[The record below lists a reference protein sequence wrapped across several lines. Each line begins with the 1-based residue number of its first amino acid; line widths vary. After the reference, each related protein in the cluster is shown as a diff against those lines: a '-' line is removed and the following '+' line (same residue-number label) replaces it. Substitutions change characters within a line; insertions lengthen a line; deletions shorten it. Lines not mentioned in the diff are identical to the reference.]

1 MPGNGRAAPGR
12 CTVPPWG
19 GSGRAG
25 RRSQVPASGS
35 QEDGQRATSG
45 PLAECL
51 AEAGQLQ
58 RGALRL
64 SGAALAAWI
73 GGHLVPTPGGQ
84 EDGQT
89 AHQRAGL
96 RATGRMHGKGRM
108 PPGWRGTPPWAS
120 LAERVGGTWSQL
132 RAVRRTARRADSG
145 PPEGHG
151 PDARQWPGGSSAA
164 RCVALGGSGNN

>member
-25 RRSQVPASGS
+25 RRYLVPASGS

-45 PLAECL
+45 PLAGCL

-64 SGAALAAWI
+64 PGAALAAWI

-84 EDGQT
+84 ENGQT
-89 AHQRAGL
+89 AHQRAEL
-96 RATGRMHGKGRM
+96 RATGWNAG
-108 PPGWRGTPPWAS
+108 
-120 LAERVGGTWSQL
+120 
-132 RAVRRTARRADSG
+132 
-145 PPEGHG
+145 
-151 PDARQWPGGSSAA
+151 QWPGGSRAA
-164 RCVALGGSGNN
+164 RCVSLGGSGRAGRRSLVPASGGQEDSQTGHRRATVRTLGRGRTALGRCATAP